1 MIKKYFKLLT
11 ELEVIFSHDNL
22 FKVSSLILDKDS
34 LDVISVGYNKFVSI
48 HNNDYDREQK
58 INELNKSTDKYN
70 LISHA
75 EEVVINHAKKYNLPL
90 ENNIL
95 LVSRFPCIGCARLI
109 VNSGLSK
116 VITYEREEKTEWW
129 DDEPSKK
136 IFSDNG
142 VQLETPI
149 RKDNWAPSAPSLPSL
164 REMDNKFQKGPIP
177 ISDWTTNMKKGF
189 WDFIVKTMREKSVL
203 KDEKVYDILIAGS
216 VARGDCRPD
225 SDIDV
230 VVLMGNL
237 ITDLIKGYTD
247 GYKLP
252 YKDFL
257 NFPIFVHWNDI
268 PVQFCLAD
276 RLYDHSYNGYNISN
290 FSLLND
296 GIVNFEIESDDDV
309 FLSHYQ
315 KTKELTM
322 GLDYNPNL
330 KVYELQPILGD
341 IKYREDRY
349 ESQIS
354 DISNS
359 IVGLF
364 SNMNT
369 GIDNTATL
377 CCLDLIPSDG
387 EVKVVS
393 FNTNCLLTKE
403 IIDNF
408 DFTNFLESGVKD
420 FKVMNLSVGSHI
432 HDSVISEKIVNKFFD
447 KFSGS
452 IKIDAQAGWPIPF
465 KIKEDRENFYI
476 KLTYDIDGLL
486 DMFASK
492 YVVMRDL
499 FESNGLGYLL
509 PKVDDEISIENS
521 NFPDFVSKSLHYP
534 GMSPYGFFDRESVL
548 YTQYKKVDS
557 NKYFEEFIIPDI
569 YLDRN
574 VMIRL
579 YFIIGKVGT
588 FLLSKHHFYHTI
600 HPLKN
605 EDGRY
610 VWKYRN

>member
-1 MIKKYFKLLT
+1 MIKKYFELLT

-34 LDVISVGYNKFVSI
+34 LDVISVGYNKFESF

-58 INELNKSTDKYN
+58 INELNESPDKYN

-95 LVSRFPCIGCARLI
+95 LVSRFPCIGCAKLI

-164 REMDNKFQKGPIP
+164 REMDNKSQKGPIP
-177 ISDWTTNMKKGF
+177 ISDWTINMKKGF
-189 WDFIVKTMREKSVL
+189 WDFIVKTMRRKSVL

-225 SDIDV
+225 SDIDT
-230 VVLMGNL
+230 VVLMENL
-237 ITDLIKGYTD
+237 ITDLIKEYTD

-296 GIVNFEIESDDDV
+296 KIVNSEIESDDDV

-322 GLDYNPNL
+322 GLGYNPSL

-349 ESQIS
+349 ESQIF

-387 EVKVVS
+387 KLKAVS
-393 FNTNCLLTKE
+393 FNTNCLLTEE
-403 IIDNF
+403 IIDKF

-447 KFSGS
+447 KFGCPTKS
-452 IKIDAQAGWPIPF
+452 DVQDGWPKPF

-476 KLTYDIDGLL
+476 KLTYDNDGLL